1 MLCIISAKE
10 RAKSALCWQIG
21 TRSVGRRRDTARAQ
35 MAPLS
40 AGNTRRLNKLLRRRP
55 NLSIK
60 MINRL
65 LRIAT
70 PRLRVMLGHLF
81 QYFASPTCPEGGWLL
96 EGPEWPFAKY
106 TAIFLRR
113 GPQPIRDSDVVKS
126 LALRV
131 GPTSKPSKV
140 KIPDEGATALTAEE
154 QLARGYQQQI
164 SAAEK
169 ASHEPGGDRP
179 SDTCIRLQ
187 SVIDVDITLQPD
199 SYDMRFRG
207 EGCWPTLGTLRLDR
221 LTVSAE
227 AQLKWDVRGGK
238 LWLYFREGAPLSVEA
253 SYSMIFLGCDVF
265 RFLGCF
271 GPGLVPGL
279 LRWWLSTCTEDDPL
293 EIDLG
298 DEHGEL
304 EREIHDEHET
314 AAPPPG
320 AEASAAAPPPAAEA
334 SAAGF
339 RTVVDAEM
347 LAEFEAHHALVHAA
361 AARLQ
366 ARQRGSVCRRELSE
380 QGVAVVQH
388 QQTPAAFRQQRKG
401 LREVLTGR
409 KAKPVE
415 PPKPPKAK
423 REQSVKIEAMQGRQ
437 QGVGLPN
444 R

>member
-1 MLCIISAKE
+1 
-10 RAKSALCWQIG
+10 
-21 TRSVGRRRDTARAQ
+21 
-35 MAPLS
+35 
-40 AGNTRRLNKLLRRRP
+40 
-55 NLSIK
+55 
-60 MINRL
+60 
-65 LRIAT
+65 
-70 PRLRVMLGHLF
+70 MLGHLF
-81 QYFASPTCPEGGWLL
+81 QYFASPRCPEGGWLL
-96 EGPEWPFAKY
+96 EGAEWPFAKY

-113 GPQPIRDSDVVKS
+113 GPEPIRDTDVVKS
-126 LALRV
+126 LAMRV

-140 KIPDEGATALTAEE
+140 NIPDEGATALTPEE

-169 ASHEPGGDRP
+169 ASHEPGGHRP

-207 EGCWPTLGTLRLDR
+207 EGFWPTLGTLRLDR

-314 AAPPPG
+314 AAPPP
-320 AEASAAAPPPAAEA
+320 AAEA

-415 PPKPPKAK
+415 PPKPPKEK
-423 REQSVKIEAMQGRQ
+423 REQSVKIAAMQGRQ

>member
-1 MLCIISAKE
+1 
-10 RAKSALCWQIG
+10 
-21 TRSVGRRRDTARAQ
+21 

-65 LRIAT
+65 LRVAT

-81 QYFASPTCPEGGWLL
+81 QFFASPTCPEGGWLL

-131 GPTSKPSKV
+131 SPTSKPSKV

-164 SAAEK
+164 EK
-169 ASHEPGGDRP
+169 ASHESGGHRP

-207 EGCWPTLGTLRLDR
+207 EGFWPTLGTLRLDR

-227 AQLKWDVRGGK
+227 AQLNWDVRGGK

-279 LRWWLSTCTEDDPL
+279 FRWWLSTCTEDDPL

-304 EREIHDEHET
+304 EREIDDEHET
-314 AAPPPG
+314 AAPPPA
-320 AEASAAAPPPAAEA
+320 AEASAAAAPPAAEA

-339 RTVVDAEM
+339 RTVVDAGM

-380 QGVAVVQH
+380 QGVAVA

-423 REQSVKIEAMQGRQ
+423 REQSVKIGAMQGRQ
-437 QGVGLPN
+437 QGVGLPKP
-444 R
+444 